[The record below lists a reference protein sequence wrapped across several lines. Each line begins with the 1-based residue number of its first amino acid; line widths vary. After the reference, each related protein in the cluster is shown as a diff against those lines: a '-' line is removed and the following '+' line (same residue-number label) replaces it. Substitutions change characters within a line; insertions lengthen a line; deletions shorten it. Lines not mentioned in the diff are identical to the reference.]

1 MASIHFITEDQSELT
16 VNARSGE
23 SLMAAAVNNN
33 VDGIE
38 GECGG
43 DMACGTCHVY
53 VDPQWQER
61 VPPAPS
67 DEDEMLDIL
76 VDNRQPNSRL
86 GCQLKISDD
95 LDGLRVTVAT
105 Q

>member
-1 MASIHFITEDQSELT
+1 MATIHFITEDQSELT

-23 SLMAAAVNNN
+23 SLMMAAVNNN

-61 VPPAPS
+61 VPPAAS
-67 DEDEMLDIL
+67 DEDAMLDIL

-95 LDGLRVTVAT
+95 LDGMRVTVAT